1 MRWLMRTLIGL
12 AVVIAAFAALVSMQQ
27 SQGNVRR
34 TGTGLVKLNAVA
46 EAK

>member
-12 AVVIAAFAALVSMQQ
+12 AVVIAS
-27 SQGNVRR
+27 
-34 TGTGLVKLNAVA
+34 GTGLVKLNAVA